1 MRHRRLVFWLAT
13 LGPFGV
19 GPAWAEAPVPVVD
32 LHVDLSFQ
40 VTYHGKRPDRA
51 SGQLIASA
59 LRGSGVAGLVLPL
72 FVPHEV
78 SPTGPRLEDLE
89 TSYQRLLELLGHT
102 DPYSL
107 PGGPA
112 RPDHV
117 RTWLA
122 FEGAGPLAEHPEQVA
137 AWVRRG
143 VRIWGLVHSRDN
155 ELATSAGTGRPWP
168 RPDHGLTPRGRELV
182 RAIHAAGGVVDVSHA
197 SDLTVRDVLELGRAA
212 HVPVV
217 ATHSN
222 ARQLARH
229 PRNLTDDQI
238 RGIAATGGLVGVNF
252 HGPFLATGRQASL
265 DDVVRHILHMVKL
278 VGVDH
283 VAIGSDFE
291 GGIRPPAGLGDVRG
305 YDRLAR
311 ALGQAGLVRAE
322 VTRIFSGNALRLLT
336 RDLPVPAA
344 RGE

>member
-1 MRHRRLVFWLAT
+1 
-13 LGPFGV
+13 
-19 GPAWAEAPVPVVD
+19 VD
-32 LHVDLSFQ
+32 LHVDLSWQ
-40 VTYHGKRPDRA
+40 VTYQKKPADRA
-51 SGQLIASA
+51 SGQVIASA
-59 LRGSGVAGLVLPL
+59 LRGSGVTGLVLPL
-72 FVPHEV
+72 FVPYEV
-78 SPTGPRLEDLE
+78 APGGPRLEDLE
-89 TSYQRLLELLGHT
+89 TSYQKLLEVLRHT
-102 DPYSL
+102 DPYRP
-107 PGGPA
+107 PGAPSQ
-112 RPDHV
+112 PDHV

-182 RAIHAAGGVVDVSHA
+182 RAIHAAGGMVDVSHG

-212 HVPVV
+212 HMPVV

-252 HGPFLATGRQASL
+252 HGPFLAIGRQASL
-265 DDVVRHILHMVKL
+265 DDVVRHILYLVRL
-278 VGVDH
+278 VGADH

-291 GGIRPPAGLGDVRG
+291 GGIRPPPGLADVRG

-311 ALGQAGLVRAE
+311 ALGQAGLSHAQ
-322 VTRIFSGNALRLLT
+322 VTQIFSGNALRLLT
-336 RDLPVPAA
+336 RDLPIPAA